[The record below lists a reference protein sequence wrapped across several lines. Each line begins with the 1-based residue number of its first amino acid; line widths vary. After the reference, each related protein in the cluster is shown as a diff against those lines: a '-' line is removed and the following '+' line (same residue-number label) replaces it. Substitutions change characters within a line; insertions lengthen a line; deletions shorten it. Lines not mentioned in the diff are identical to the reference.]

1 MLSLLSESAE
11 KKRGRMQGSGREMA
25 FAAIISSQCIRQVI
39 VTVAAFCRSRTSWR
53 IEQEKEVLVLIIQ
66 STFCDFVNS
75 SVETIEGEEEEDQ

>member
-25 FAAIISSQCIRQVI
+25 FAAIISSQRIRQVI